1 MQDCAERGWEVNRY
15 QQVLHLSDL
24 DPLDA
29 IELLASM
36 APDMFQAVTA
46 SPSAEQ
52 KLLDLASEIDRLLG
66 DDTPP
71 DGGGDR

>member
-1 MQDCAERGWEVNRY
+1 MNCY

-24 DPLDA
+24 DPHDA
-29 IELLASM
+29 VEVLASM
-36 APDMFQAVTA
+36 AADIYQAVTI

-71 DGGGDR
+71 DGGDE